1 MSPSP
6 PLYLKLGW
14 RSWRAC
20 VLLQKKAKQRVPTLP
35 FIFFP
40 LLPLF
45 PQLHQSSWSR
55 RQTQSHFTPSC
66 SEWSCEGSPRD
77 QTGPGRVGQDLGP
90 PGVHSHR
97 GWALLPMPVGAHTQP
112 GKVTARGKARCHPAV
127 PSSST
132 LTCVLH
138 SHPHRCFW
146 LADLRS
152 LHVSPIKCSPNVFPF
167 GTSPDLLIT
176 SSW

>member
-1 MSPSP
+1 MF
-6 PLYLKLGW
+6 YCRRK
-14 RSWRAC
+14 
-20 VLLQKKAKQRVPTLP
+20 
-35 FIFFP
+35 
-40 LLPLF
+40 
-45 PQLHQSSWSR
+45 QSSEFPRCLSSSSPCSR
-55 RQTQSHFTPSC
+55 CSHSSTRAAGVGGKRNHTSPPSC

-112 GKVTARGKARCHPAV
+112 GEVTARGKARCHLAV